1 MGGRGMFLRVGLL
14 VLVGIGAVIG
24 VVLFLGGNNFSNGVE
39 LETYFRELVEGLDV
53 GAPVNYLG
61 VTLGRVTD
69 IGLVTAE
76 YGEGAPVD
84 IRRATYRLVYVR
96 FVINPRKIGRVLTP
110 ADVESAIA
118 AGLRTRVASQGIT
131 GISYL
136 SLDFLNPE
144 QYPAVAVPWKPEY
157 PYVPSVPSTF
167 AQVQSAAE
175 RISSQL
181 EQIDF
186 KAIAEGLLGLTQT
199 LQRELTS
206 GEAHQTLTAATALL
220 GALQTTLEKAD
231 TSRPHREPAQDQRR
245 RREPRAE
252 CGAAGAAHERQ
263 PRRGGARGG
272 RPRPAAADRST
283 LAHRRSRRRHDG
295 RAPAAHDEHPRRSA
309 SDGRQSP
316 RHDRRAAQLPRRRAL
331 RRAAAAGERRWA
343 MRKMTRRAS
352 LLGLPLALAGCAS
365 ALERPYVARQDWA
378 LSVPPPAEDAPAR
391 KGRKV
396 LLVRSMLAGPA
407 LGDRGLLTLGPD
419 GTMTTSFYER
429 WAVPPA
435 EGVGA
440 SLSQFLAQSGLF
452 SAVLAPGSLADAD
465 LTLEPDLLALW
476 AEPATGRAVASLSIV
491 LLTAGSL
498 NPRVLLQTTETAT
511 SPLPGQ
517 DSEAQV
523 HAELAALAA
532 VFRKIEDALA
542 PFAA

>member
-1 MGGRGMFLRVGLL
+1 
-14 VLVGIGAVIG
+14 
-24 VVLFLGGNNFSNGVE
+24 
-39 LETYFRELVEGLDV
+39 
-53 GAPVNYLG
+53 
-61 VTLGRVTD
+61 
-69 IGLVTAE
+69 
-76 YGEGAPVD
+76 
-84 IRRATYRLVYVR
+84 
-96 FVINPRKIGRVLTP
+96 
-110 ADVESAIA
+110 
-118 AGLRTRVASQGIT
+118 
-131 GISYL
+131 
-136 SLDFLNPE
+136 
-144 QYPAVAVPWKPEY
+144 
-157 PYVPSVPSTF
+157 
-167 AQVQSAAE
+167 
-175 RISSQL
+175 
-181 EQIDF
+181 
-186 KAIAEGLLGLTQT
+186 
-199 LQRELTS
+199 
-206 GEAHQTLTAATALL
+206 
-220 GALQTTLEKAD
+220 
-231 TSRPHREPAQDQRR
+231 
-245 RREPRAE
+245 
-252 CGAAGAAHERQ
+252 
-263 PRRGGARGG
+263 
-272 RPRPAAADRST
+272 
-283 LAHRRSRRRHDG
+283 
-295 RAPAAHDEHPRRSA
+295 
-309 SDGRQSP
+309 
-316 RHDRRAAQLPRRRAL
+316 
-331 RRAAAAGERRWA
+331 

-440 SLSQFLAQSGLF
+440 SLSQVLAQSGLF